1 MVLTSPS
8 CFQEGKKLSR
18 SLAELAFG
26 SQTPAPKVMG
36 RKGWKHTAQG
46 EGARPI
52 ARGDNSPN
60 LMGLSSFLVGEW
72 WRLGNAQLEPHSP
85 ALHSPCG
92 PGVLSLWVPKRS
104 GPPQALHIYQ
114 GGSCL
119 SSFLVFLHQQEWLL
133 HSRGTRRLAYL
144 GGAIVAGREVLP
156 WAVKLHLKVG
166 VMITEY

>member
-1 MVLTSPS
+1 MVLGSNGTWVTKHTLPFLLTALSCPHLEADLGTPPLLLLSAMVLTSPS

-26 SQTPAPKVMG
+26 SQMPAPKVMG

-60 LMGLSSFLVGEW
+60 LMGLSSFLVEEW

-119 SSFLVFLHQQEWLL
+119 SSFLVFLHQQE
-133 HSRGTRRLAYL
+133 
-144 GGAIVAGREVLP
+144 
-156 WAVKLHLKVG
+156 
-166 VMITEY
+166 